1 LNGGGNCRAGRFK
14 KTSKRRRKKE
24 KKKPNVKK
32 KENLMISAL
41 PLYPHQVDN
50 KVG

>member
-1 LNGGGNCRAGRFK
+1 MGAATVARDD
-14 KTSKRRRKKE
+14 SKNIKEKEEERE